1 MLAMTVLAVRSGQK
15 FDGVLASIAPT
26 KKHRHLG
33 EATRLWVALLFL
45 STIPLAVLTR
55 RAGGADAAKA
65 AKPPLVAATVSAV
78 LAVVA
83 VIWMIRTGHEGARIV
98 WTGVIKPKA

>member
-1 MLAMTVLAVRSGQK
+1 MTVLAVRSGQK
-15 FDGVLASIAPT
+15 FDGVLAGIAPT

-55 RAGGADAAKA
+55 RAGGTDAAK